1 MMISKTLLNKLLGN
15 QTKKAVAVGI
25 FSFVGL
31 LDASYLA
38 IKHYSGTIPPC
49 AIAKGCETV
58 TTSQYATMGGVSVAL
73 FGAIYYLIILITSI
87 ALIDTG
93 NNFLKKFLSK
103 FSIIGLIASIWF
115 VSLQLFVIKALCLY
129 CIASATSSVA
139 IFTVAFFLN
148 RHRQK

>member
-1 MMISKTLLNKLLGN
+1 MMISKMLLNKLLGN
-15 QTKKAVAVGI
+15 QTKKAIAIGI

-38 IKHYSGTIPPC
+38 VKHYTGTIPPC
-49 AIAKGCETV
+49 TIVKGCEAV
-58 TTSQYATMGGVSVAL
+58 TTSQYATIAGISVAL
-73 FGAIYYLIILITSI
+73 FGAIYYLIVLITSI

-148 RHRQK
+148 RQK

>member
-1 MMISKTLLNKLLGN
+1 
-15 QTKKAVAVGI
+15 
-25 FSFVGL
+25 
-31 LDASYLA
+31 
-38 IKHYSGTIPPC
+38 
-49 AIAKGCETV
+49 
-58 TTSQYATMGGVSVAL
+58 MGGVSVAL

-103 FSIIGLIASIWF
+103 FSIIGLVASVWF

-148 RHRQK
+148 RQK